1 MIIITTKDGTQLSG
15 EVKDLV
21 ILLENDGK
29 KVSDYLQP
37 MGQQAVIRWYVIF
50 IPTLIYFI
58 INIAYITSQTL
69 IPEEYSRTVI
79 SLFLFIGFI
88 LSAIISYF
96 VHQKH
101 KSNILS
107 LCCLIFLILVVGA
120 NVGYISYSEL
130 TQKATQ
136 KLDSL
141 LK

>member
-1 MIIITTKDGTQLSG
+1 MINITTKDGTQLSG

-69 IPEEYSRTVI
+69 ISEEYSRTVT

-107 LCCLIFLILVVGA
+107 LCCLLFLILVVGA

>member
-1 MIIITTKDGTQLSG
+1 MINITTKDGTQLSG

-69 IPEEYSRTVI
+69 IPEEYSRTVT

-107 LCCLIFLILVVGA
+107 LCCLLFLILVVGA

>member
-107 LCCLIFLILVVGA
+107 LCCLLFLILVVGA
-120 NVGYISYSEL
+120 NVGYISYSEPCSGRQGAGL
-130 TQKATQ
+130 
-136 KLDSL
+136 
-141 LK
+141 

>member
-107 LCCLIFLILVVGA
+107 LCCLLFLILVVGA

-130 TQKATQ
+130 TQKSHTETR
-136 KLDSL
+136 
-141 LK
+141 

>member
-69 IPEEYSRTVI
+69 IPEE
-79 SLFLFIGFI
+79 
-88 LSAIISYF
+88 
-96 VHQKH
+96 
-101 KSNILS
+101 
-107 LCCLIFLILVVGA
+107 
-120 NVGYISYSEL
+120 
-130 TQKATQ
+130 
-136 KLDSL
+136 
-141 LK
+141 

>member
-1 MIIITTKDGTQLSG
+1 MINITTKDGTQLSG

-50 IPTLIYFI
+50 IPTIIYFI

-69 IPEEYSRTVI
+69 IHEEYSRTVT

-101 KSNILS
+101 KSNTLS
-107 LCCLIFLILVVGA
+107 LCCLLFLILVVGA

-141 LK
+141 IK

>member
-58 INIAYITSQTL
+58 INIAYITSQIL

-107 LCCLIFLILVVGA
+107 LCCLLFLILVVGA

>member
-107 LCCLIFLILVVGA
+107 LCCLLFLILVVGA

>member
-69 IPEEYSRTVI
+69 IPEEYSRTVT

-107 LCCLIFLILVVGA
+107 LCCLLFLILVVGA

>member
-1 MIIITTKDGTQLSG
+1 MINITTKDGTQLSG

-21 ILLENDGK
+21 ILLENNGK

-58 INIAYITSQTL
+58 INIAYIASQTL
-69 IPEEYSRTVI
+69 IPEEYSRTVT

-101 KSNILS
+101 KSNMLS
-107 LCCLIFLILVVGA
+107 LCCLLFLISVVGA

-136 KLDSL
+136 KLDNL